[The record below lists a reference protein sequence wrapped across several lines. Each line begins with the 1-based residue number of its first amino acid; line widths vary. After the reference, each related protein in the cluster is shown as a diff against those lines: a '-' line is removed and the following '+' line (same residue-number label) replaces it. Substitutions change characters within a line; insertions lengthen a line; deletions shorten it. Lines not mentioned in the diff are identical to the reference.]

1 MQYHLPLQT
10 SKNRPA
16 QPTRFFT
23 QAGLQRSREPGDAP
37 FFQPKLSIGAPGD
50 RYEQEADAMA
60 ERVVNRHA
68 RPAIQARCAECERE
82 GPVLTKLQRQEM
94 PEEEEM
100 QMKPL
105 IQRMGPEEE
114 EEMQAK
120 PMLQRMGP
128 EEEEEMQA
136 KPLMRQGNGQVQASP
151 ELESRLGA
159 TKGGGR
165 SLPPGI
171 QREMGQSFG
180 ADFSGVRV
188 HTGSEAAQM
197 SQSIQAQAF
206 THGGDIYFNQG
217 KYNPESSDGKK
228 LLAHELTHTVQQGAV
243 R

>member
-1 MQYHLPLQT
+1 MRYALPFLHQK
-10 SKNRPA
+10 S
-16 QPTRFFT
+16 QPVQPKRFFA
-23 QAGLQRSREPGDAP
+23 QAGLQRSHEPADAP
-37 FFQPKLSIGAPGD
+37 FFQAKLSIGAPGD

-60 ERVVNRHA
+60 ERVVSRHA
-68 RPAIQARCAECERE
+68 SPGIQARCAECERE

-120 PMLQRMGP
+120 P
-128 EEEEEMQA
+128 
-136 KPLMRQGNGQVQASP
+136 LMRKGNGQVQASP

-159 TKGGGR
+159 NKGGGR

-171 QREMGQSFG
+171 QREMSQSFG

-243 R
+243 S